1 MPAKPQRHSIAWWRR
16 KPVLAWALYDWAN
29 SAFSLTV
36 VTAFVP
42 LLLADYWNDGAVAGV
57 TTFRLGLAN
66 GSASLIVA
74 LLVPLLGAV
83 ADRAGR
89 RKQILL
95 AFTSLGIAATGGL
108 ALASAGQWVLA
119 LACFVVASVGFAV
132 SNSLYDSLLTEVS
145 SPTHYDQVSAY
156 GFGLGYIGGALLF
169 TLNAAM
175 VATPQSFGLANSAQ
189 AVRISFL
196 MVALWWCV
204 FTLPL
209 VFWVREPAVAR
220 HDTIEAL
227 RDGWTELRATLAG
240 LKQQRDLCL
249 FLLAYWLYIDGVYTI
264 IKMAVDFGLALGL
277 SSQNLILAILLT
289 NYVGFPAALCFGW
302 LGRYMG
308 PRVGLYIA
316 LAVYIVA
323 TLAAGFIASMTGF
336 YLLAICI
343 GLVQGGVQS
352 LSRSMYARMIPA
364 GKTGEYFGFYNML
377 GKFAAILGPIMVGVL
392 ALLSGSQRI
401 GLLSIV
407 VLLVLGL
414 VLLTRVNLPARGAV
428 AGSS

>member
-1 MPAKPQRHSIAWWRR
+1 M
-16 KPVLAWALYDWAN
+16 LGWALYDWAN

-42 LLLADYWNDGAVAGV
+42 LLLADYWNDGAAAGV

-66 GSASLIVA
+66 GTASLVVA

-95 AFTSLGIAATGGL
+95 VFTSLGIAATAGL
-108 ALASAGQWVLA
+108 ALASVGQWAMA
-119 LACFVVASVGFAV
+119 LACFLLASVGFAV

-145 SPTHYDQVSAY
+145 SPSQYDQVSAY

-175 VATPQSFGLANSAQ
+175 VAAPQTFGLADAAQ
-189 AVRISFL
+189 AARVSFV

-209 VFWVREPAVAR
+209 IFWVREPQVDR
-220 HDTIEAL
+220 QDTLQAI
-227 RDGWTELRATLAG
+227 RDGWTELCATVTG
-240 LKQQRDLCL
+240 LKQRRDLCL

-302 LGRYMG
+302 LGRHLG
-308 PRVGLYIA
+308 ARVGLYVA

-323 TLAAGFIASMTGF
+323 TLAAGFISSMAGF

-352 LSRSMYARMIPA
+352 LSRSLYARMIPA

-377 GKFAAILGPIMVGVL
+377 GKFAAILGPIMVGIL
-392 ALLSGSQRI
+392 ALLSGSQRV

-407 VLLVLGL
+407 ILLVLGL
-414 VLLTRVNLPARGAV
+414 ILLTRVNLPGHGAA
-428 AGSS
+428 AGNV